1 MSCSELSLSE
11 PCQQSVWNRAEG
23 WYRSLPL
30 RTMSSL
36 VVCCCFAA
44 LQWTG
49 VALAMMGKLGIAGA
63 FATLYIFSSEIF
75 PTVVRNS
82 GIGASSLCARV
93 GGILAPYIANMV
105 IN

>member
-1 MSCSELSLSE
+1 M
-11 PCQQSVWNRAEG
+11 
-23 WYRSLPL
+23 
-30 RTMSSL
+30 
-36 VVCCCFAA
+36 CCCFAA